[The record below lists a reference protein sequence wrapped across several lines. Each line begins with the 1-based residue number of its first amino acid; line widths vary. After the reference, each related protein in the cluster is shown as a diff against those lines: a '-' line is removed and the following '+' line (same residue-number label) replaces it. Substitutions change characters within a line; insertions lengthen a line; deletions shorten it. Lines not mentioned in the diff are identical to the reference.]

1 MVLEEIA
8 TTSGLYNI
16 QAKTKDGSR
25 MDKYNCFISMSSSDI
40 SLNGKAIELIHK
52 NQQIEISR
60 LLSLGTPHVCYFD
73 SVFDDGSFTFNIHCF
88 AGERLDWGNVTVTA
102 NKNDL
107 EGLTKDINNIQF
119 KIMGE
124 DYFIILSSYKKDKST
139 ENESMENFAFSII
152 DDKKFIDVERL
163 NIDDKLWYQAKRKPR
178 ISRNA
183 QPQSNYFL
191 VKGKL
196 EFKDHQEF
204 ISDYQ
209 KNQLETIMQKGGSYL
224 DAWRKY
230 TAERGNILL
239 NNVRK
244 LGKIYFT
251 CGEDKTVSSDS
262 TGIVLYLDKE
272 QPELK
277 SLENQIISIYSTQ
290 DEDPIF
296 IRDLNCSWND
306 YLIKKK
312 EETEAKFN
320 ARKQARENGDTIEDE
335 VFIEAEVEKVGNK
348 SVILKNIKI
357 KTTNYET
364 DNLGLFPIK
373 GFFVLSTLGDEMQ
386 IQRQNDAWDGI
397 ANGSCGIQHLGALLE
412 ADANILQ
419 TQHQRGKV
427 KLSSNVYEKVFTR
440 TDKDGTKKP
449 CPPTENQMEAI
460 DCALRTPDI
469 ALIQGPPGTG
479 KTTVITAILEQ
490 LNVMQ
495 DKHENSAGKVLA
507 TSYQHDAVI
516 NMTDRLRI
524 NSLPTYKFGA
534 KHGQEKYTEHIEDW
548 TKDLISRIRDK
559 NPSLRIDNE
568 SVSISSALLDYKLAP
583 TKEAAKELLNIICR
597 VGAIDTSLLKMAN
610 DLYLEVTED
619 ESENQMDANR
629 LSLLKAIR
637 ALRVT
642 DESFDDDGKQ
652 RANELYSILELDDY
666 FDKHVD
672 SKKLLRKASTFNG
685 ENTEKEA
692 MLKELKILKNDLLD
706 IFSFKPAYTMNKI
719 NPQIIFIAEKALDC
733 IHKSFSNTDKK
744 SQIISNWV
752 SLLENN
758 PWGLEGAI
766 KDCDFI
772 YAASAQQSVS
782 RDIIKQK
789 ISLGSNYRV
798 YDTVV
803 IDEAAR
809 AAPPDLLIPMCLA
822 SKRIILVGDHR
833 QLPQLVDEDVCKA
846 VENRNISQEEQNG
859 GEKANTISDI
869 VDKKKDPLHLSLF
882 ETLFVRLKELEK
894 KDGIKRTVT
903 LNKQFRT
910 HPVLGDFASKE
921 FYEKY
926 PGEGYSSDWDST
938 SRFAHDLPG
947 IKNKA
952 AVWIDVP
959 LAKGKEEKPNTSY
972 CRPAEVSVIVNKLK
986 EWATSEA
993 GSKFSY
999 GIITFYKEQEKEL
1012 KREIG
1017 RLNLPVKCRIGSV
1030 DAFQGM
1036 EFDVVFLSVVRSNN
1050 LKIDNPYG
1058 FLCSVN
1064 RLCVSM
1070 SRQKRVLVCVGDKN
1084 FCTTEN
1090 ARKEGHIPAL
1100 ANFYDLCAN
1109 SEWGA
1114 LL

>member
-1 MVLEEIA
+1 MVLEEIT

-16 QAKTKDGSR
+16 QAKTTDGSK
-25 MDKYNCFISMSSSDI
+25 MDKYNCFISMNSSDI

-73 SVFDDGSFTFNIHCF
+73 SVFDDGSFTFNIHFF

-107 EGLTKDINNIQF
+107 EVLTKDINNIQF

-124 DYFIILSSYKKDKST
+124 DYFIIHSSYKKDKST

-152 DDKKFIDVERL
+152 DDKKLIDVERL
-163 NIDDKLWYQAKRKPR
+163 NIDDSLWYQAKRKPR
-178 ISRNA
+178 LSRNA

-196 EFKDHQEF
+196 VFADHLEF

-209 KNQLETIMQKGGSYL
+209 KKQLETIMQKGGSYL

-244 LGKIYFT
+244 LGKIYFN

-262 TGIVLYLDKE
+262 TGIVIYLDKE

-277 SLENQIISIYSTQ
+277 VLENQTISIYSTQ
-290 DEDPIF
+290 EEEPIF
-296 IRDLNCSWND
+296 IRDLDCSWND

-320 ARKQARENGDTIEDE
+320 ARKEARENGDTVEDE
-335 VFIEAEVEKVGNK
+335 VYIEAEVEKVSNK

-357 KTTNYET
+357 KTNNYET
-364 DNLGLFPIK
+364 DNFDLFPIK

-386 IQRQNDAWDGI
+386 IQRQNEAWEGI

-419 TQHQRGKV
+419 TQHQRGKI

-440 TDKDGTKKP
+440 TDKDGNKKP

-524 NSLPTYKFGA
+524 NSLPTYKFGV

-559 NPSLRIDNE
+559 NPSLKINND

-583 TKEAAKELLNIICR
+583 TKEAAKELLNTICR
-597 VGAIDTSLLKMAN
+597 VGAIDTSLLKLAN
-610 DLYLEVTED
+610 DLYLEVSKD
-619 ESENQMDANR
+619 ENANQMDANR
-629 LSLLKAIR
+629 FFLLKAIR
-637 ALRVT
+637 ALRVS
-642 DESFDDDGKQ
+642 DESFADDGKQ

-672 SKKLLRKASTFNG
+672 VKKLLRKASTFNG

-733 IHKSFSNTDKK
+733 IHKSISNTDKK

-772 YAASAQQSVS
+772 YAATAQQSVS
-782 RDIIKQK
+782 RDIIRQK
-789 ISLGSNYRV
+789 VSLGSNSRL

-846 VENRNISQEEQNG
+846 VENRNISQEEQNER
-859 GEKANTISDI
+859 EKANTISDI

-926 PGEGYSSDWDST
+926 PGEGYSSDWDSI
-938 SRFAHDLPG
+938 SRFAHELPG

-993 GSKFSY
+993 GNKFSY

-1017 RLNLPVKCRIGSV
+1017 RLNLPIKCRIGSV

>member
-1 MVLEEIA
+1 MVLEEIY

-16 QAKTKDGSR
+16 QARTKDGTR
-25 MDKYNCFISMSSSDI
+25 MDNCNCFISMSSSDI
-40 SLNGKAIELIHK
+40 SLNGKAIELVHK
-52 NQQIEISR
+52 NQLIEIGR
-60 LLSLGTPHVCYFD
+60 LLSLGTPHVCYFNA
-73 SVFDDGSFTFNIHCF
+73 VFDDGTFEFNIHCF
-88 AGERLDWGNVTVTA
+88 AGACLDWGNVTVTA
-102 NKNDL
+102 NQKDL
-107 EGLTKDINNIQF
+107 ETFTKELNNIQF
-119 KIMGE
+119 KVMGD
-124 DYFIILSSYKKDKST
+124 DYFIIHSSFTKDKSSV
-139 ENESMENFAFSII
+139 NESMENFAFSIL
-152 DDKKFIDVERL
+152 DDKKLIDVERL
-163 NIDDKLWYQAKRKPR
+163 NVDDKLWYQTKRRPR
-178 ISRNA
+178 IARNA

-196 EFKDHQEF
+196 EFADHQTF

-209 KNQLETIMQKGGSYL
+209 KKQLETIMQKGGSYL
-224 DAWRKY
+224 DAWKKY

-239 NNVRK
+239 KNVREI
-244 LGKIYFT
+244 GKVYFT
-251 CGEDKTVSSDS
+251 CGKDRTVTSDS
-262 TGIVLYLDKE
+262 AGLVLYLEKE
-272 QPELK
+272 QPELRV
-277 SLENQIISIYSTQ
+277 LENQTISIYSSKH
-290 DEDPIF
+290 DNPIF
-296 IRDLNCSWND
+296 IRDKDCSWSD
-306 YLIKKK
+306 YLIKKEEEAESK
-312 EETEAKFN
+312 IKAKKEARANGEETE
-320 ARKQARENGDTIEDE
+320 EEPE
-335 VFIEAEVEKVGNK
+335 FIEAEVIKVNNK
-348 SVILKNIKI
+348 SIEI
-357 KTTNYET
+357 KTES
-364 DNLGLFPIK
+364 DIPEK

-386 IQRQNDAWDGI
+386 IQRQNDAWESIKRGV
-397 ANGSCGIQHLGALLE
+397 CGIQHLGSLLE
-412 ADANILQ
+412 PDATILQ

-427 KLSSNVYEKVFTR
+427 RLSHNVYEKVFSR
-440 TDKDGTKKP
+440 TEKDGTKKP
-449 CPPTENQMEAI
+449 CPPTENQLEAI
-460 DCALRTPDI
+460 EVALRTPDI

-495 DKHENSAGKVLA
+495 DKHQNSAGKVLA

-524 NSLPTYKFGA
+524 NSLPTYKFGS
-534 KHGQEKYTEHIEDW
+534 KHGQEKYTEHIEEW
-548 TKDLISRIRDK
+548 TKELIARIRDK
-559 NPSLRIDNE
+559 NPLLRIDNDT
-568 SVSISSALLDYKLAP
+568 VSISSALLDYKLEP
-583 TKEAAKELLNIICR
+583 TKETAKTLLEN
-597 VGAIDTSLLKMAN
+597 VYKVSTLDKSLLKLAHE
-610 DLYLEVTED
+610 LYLD
-619 ESENQMDANR
+619 ECKNNSDIHLDTNR
-629 LSLLKAIR
+629 LNMLKAIR

-642 DESFDDDGKQ
+642 EESYDDDGKQ
-652 RANELYSILELDDY
+652 RAIDLYSILELDNY
-666 FDKHVD
+666 FDEHAET
-672 SKKLLRKASTFNG
+672 KKILRKAASFNADYS
-685 ENTEKEA
+685 EKIS
-692 MLKELKILKNDLLD
+692 MLKTLREIKNELLD
-706 IFSFKPAYTMNKI
+706 EFCYKPSYIIRKV
-719 NPQIIFIAEKALDC
+719 NPQIVFVAEKALDS
-733 IHKSFSNTDKK
+733 INNSFSNTDKK
-744 SQIISNWV
+744 SQIISNWI

-782 RDIIKQK
+782 KDIVRQK
-789 ISLGSNYRV
+789 KSLGSNYRV

-846 VENRNISQEEQNG
+846 VENTSVYQSENNDDKKSE
-859 GEKANTISDI
+859 TISEI

-882 ETLFVRLKELEK
+882 EFMFGRLKELEK
-894 KDGIKRTVT
+894 SDGIKRTVT

-926 PGEGYSSDWDST
+926 PGEGYSSDWNSV
-938 SRFAHDLPG
+938 SRFSHNLPG

-959 LAKGKEEKPNTSY
+959 LSKGKEEKPNTSY
-972 CRPAEVSVIVNKLK
+972 CRPAEVAVIVEKLK
-986 EWATSEA
+986 EWTSCEE
-993 GSKFSY
+993 GRKFSY
-999 GIITFYKEQEKEL
+999 GVITFYKEQENKL

-1017 RLNLPVKCRIGSV
+1017 KLNLSVKCRIGSV

-1070 SRQKRVLVCVGDKN
+1070 SRQKRVLVCVGDKS

-1090 ARKEGHIPAL
+1090 ARKDGHIPAL
-1100 ANFYDLCAN
+1100 ADFYDLCAS

>member
-1 MVLEEIA
+1 MVLEEI
-8 TTSGLYNI
+8 TTISGLYNI
-16 QAKTKDGSR
+16 QAKTKDGSK
-25 MDKYNCFISMSSSDI
+25 MDKDNCFISMSSSDI
-40 SLNGKAIELIHK
+40 SLNGKTIELVHK

-73 SVFDDGSFTFNIHCF
+73 SIFDDGTFVFNIHCF
-88 AGERLDWGNVTVTA
+88 AGEQLNWGDVTITTSKI
-102 NKNDL
+102 NL
-107 EGLTKDINNIQF
+107 ETLAQDINDIQF
-119 KIMGE
+119 KVMEE
-124 DYFIILSSYKKDKST
+124 DYFIIHSSYKKDKST
-139 ENESMENFAFSII
+139 KNESMDNFAFSII
-152 DDKKFIDVERL
+152 DDKKLIDVERL
-163 NIDDKLWYQAKRKPR
+163 NIDDKLCYQAKRKPR
-178 ISRNA
+178 LARNA
-183 QPQSNYFL
+183 QAQSNYFL

-196 EFKDHQEF
+196 SFADHQIF

-209 KNQLETIMQKGGSYL
+209 KYQLGIIMQKGGSYL

-230 TAERGNILL
+230 TEERGNILL

-244 LGKIYFT
+244 VGKIYFT
-251 CGEDKTVSSDS
+251 CGEDRTTSSDS
-262 TGIVLYLDKE
+262 LSFILYLDKE

-277 SLENQIISIYSTQ
+277 FLENKTISIFSTKDQ
-290 DEDPIF
+290 DPIF
-296 IRDLNCSWND
+296 IKDNNCSWND
-306 YLIKKK
+306 YLVKKRKETELKFTAKK
-312 EETEAKFN
+312 E
-320 ARKQARENGDTIEDE
+320 AREIGDSVEDE
-335 VFIEAEVEKVGNK
+335 IFIEAEVERVRNK
-348 SVILKNIKI
+348 SVHIKNVKI
-357 KTTNYET
+357 RINNFET
-364 DNLGLFPIK
+364 DNFDKFPQK

-386 IQRQNDAWDGI
+386 IQRQNDAWDEI

-412 ADANILQ
+412 SDANILQ

-427 KLSSNVYEKVFTR
+427 KLSSSVYEKVFTR
-440 TDKDGTKKP
+440 VDKDGTKKP

-460 DCALRTPDI
+460 KCALRTPDI

-548 TKDLISRIRDK
+548 TKEIIARIRDK
-559 NPSLRIDNE
+559 NPSLRIDND
-568 SVSISSALLDYKLAP
+568 SVSISSALLDYKLSP
-583 TKEAAKELLNIICR
+583 TKEAAKELLNIICK
-597 VGAIDTSLLKMAN
+597 VGEIDTSLLKMAE
-610 DLYLEVTED
+610 DLYLEVTKD

-629 LSLLKAIR
+629 ISLLKAIR

-652 RANELYSILELDDY
+652 RANELYSILDLDDY
-666 FDKHVD
+666 FDIQTD
-672 SKKLLRKASTFNG
+672 AKKLLRKASTFNG
-685 ENTEKEA
+685 DNTEKEA

-706 IFSFKPAYTMNKI
+706 RFSFKPIYTINKTD
-719 NPQIIFIAEKALDC
+719 PQIISIAEKALDC
-733 IHKSFSNTDKK
+733 IHKSFSKTDKK

-766 KDCDFI
+766 KDCNFI

-782 RDIIKQK
+782 KDIIRQK

-846 VENRNISQEEQNG
+846 IENRNIPQEEQNE
-859 GEKANTISDI
+859 GEKSKTILDI
-869 VDKKKDPLHLSLF
+869 LDKKKDPLHLSLF

-926 PGEGYSSDWDST
+926 PGEGYSSDWDSK

-972 CRPAEVSVIVNKLK
+972 CRPAEISAIVDKLK
-986 EWATSEA
+986 EWTISEA

-1012 KREIG
+1012 KREISK
-1017 RLNLPVKCRIGSV
+1017 LNLTVKYRIGSV

-1058 FLCSVN
+1058 FLCSAN

-1070 SRQKRVLVCVGDKN
+1070 SRQKRVLVCVGDKT

>member
-1 MVLEEIA
+1 MVLEEIT

-16 QAKTKDGSR
+16 QAKTKDGSK

-40 SLNGKAIELIHK
+40 SLNGKAIELVHK

-73 SVFDDGSFTFNIHCF
+73 SVFDDGAFTFNIHCF

-102 NKNDL
+102 NTNDL
-107 EGLTKDINNIQF
+107 EVLTKDINNIQF

-124 DYFIILSSYKKDKST
+124 DYFIIHSSYKKDKST
-139 ENESMENFAFSII
+139 ENESMDNFAFSII
-152 DDKKFIDVERL
+152 DDKKLIDVEKL
-163 NIDDKLWYQAKRKPR
+163 NIDDKLWYQVKRKPR
-178 ISRNA
+178 IARNA

-191 VKGKL
+191 IKGKL
-196 EFKDHQEF
+196 EFTEHQIF
-204 ISDYQ
+204 ISNYQ
-209 KNQLETIMQKGGSYL
+209 KMQLETIMQKGGGYL

-230 TAERGNILL
+230 TSERGNLL
-239 NNVRK
+239 LRKVREI
-244 LGKIYFT
+244 GKVYFT
-251 CGEDKTVSSDS
+251 LSKDRTVTADS
-262 TGIVLYLDKE
+262 PGQILSLDKE
-272 QPELK
+272 QSELK
-277 SLENQIISIYSTQ
+277 FLENQIISIYSTKQ
-290 DEDPIF
+290 KDPIF
-296 IRDLNCSWND
+296 IRDQNCSWND
-306 YLIKKK
+306 FLIKKVN
-312 EETEAKFN
+312 EREAKVK
-320 ARKQARENGDTIEDE
+320 AKKEAHANGEEVDDE
-335 VFIEAEVEKVGNK
+335 GDYFIEAEVVRVKNK
-348 SVILKNIKI
+348 SIEI
-357 KTTNYET
+357 KTEWNVPE
-364 DNLGLFPIK
+364 K

-386 IQRQNDAWDGI
+386 IQRQNDAWNEI

-419 TQHQRGKV
+419 TQHRSGKV

-440 TDKDGTKKP
+440 IDKDGTKKI

-460 DCALRTPDI
+460 EVALCTPDI

-495 DKHENSAGKVLA
+495 DKHKISAGKVLA

-534 KHGQEKYTEHIEDW
+534 KYGQEKYIEHIEDW
-548 TKDLISRIRDK
+548 TKELITRIRDK
-559 NPSLRIDNE
+559 NPSLRIDND
-568 SVSISSALLDYKLAP
+568 SVSVSSALLNYKLEP
-583 TKEAAKELLNIICR
+583 TKDTAKELLDVICK
-597 VGAIDTSLLKMAN
+597 VGLIDKSLLKKAN
-610 DLYLEVTED
+610 NLYLEVRKDDIETQID
-619 ESENQMDANR
+619 TNR

-652 RANELYSILELDDY
+652 RSIELYSILELDDY
-666 FDKHVD
+666 FEKQTEA
-672 SKKLLRKASTFNG
+672 KKLLRKASTFNG
-685 ENTEKEA
+685 DNAEKEL
-692 MLKELKILKNDLLD
+692 MLKELRKLKNDLLD
-706 IFSFKPAYTMNKI
+706 RFSYKPTYVINKV
-719 NPQIIFIAEKALDC
+719 NPQIVSVAEKALEC
-733 IHKSFSNTDKK
+733 IHNSFSNTDKK
-744 SQIISNWV
+744 NQVIASWV
-752 SLLENN
+752 TLLENN
-758 PWGLEGAI
+758 PWGVENAI

-782 RDIIKQK
+782 KDIIRQK

-846 VENRNISQEEQNG
+846 VESSNIYQKEQDE
-859 GEKANTISDI
+859 GEKSKTISDI
-869 VDKKKDPLHLSLF
+869 IDKKKDPLHLSLF
-882 ETLFVRLKELEK
+882 ETLFVRLKDLEK

-938 SRFAHDLPG
+938 SRFSHDLPG

-1017 RLNLPVKCRIGSV
+1017 KLNLSIRCRVGSV

-1114 LL
+1114 IL

>member
-1 MVLEEIA
+1 MVLEEIS
-8 TTSGLYNI
+8 TTSGIYSI
-16 QAKTKDGSR
+16 QARTKDGSR
-25 MDKYNCFISMSSSDI
+25 MDKYNCFISISSSDI

-52 NQQIEISR
+52 NQQLEISR

-73 SVFDDGSFTFNIHCF
+73 SVFDDGTFTFNIHCF
-88 AGERLDWGNVTVTA
+88 AGECLNWGNVTVTA
-102 NKNDL
+102 KKSDL
-107 EGLTKDINNIQF
+107 ESLKKDLNNIQF
-119 KIMGE
+119 KVMGD
-124 DYFIILSSYKKDKST
+124 DYFIIHSSFKKDRTT

-152 DDKKFIDVERL
+152 DDKKLIDVERL
-163 NIDDKLWYQAKRKPR
+163 KVDEKLCYQAKRKPR
-178 ISRNA
+178 TSRNA

-196 EFKDHQEF
+196 EFADHQAF

-209 KNQLETIMQKGGSYL
+209 KKQLETIMQKGGSYL

-244 LGKIYFT
+244 IGKVYFT
-251 CGEDKTVSSDS
+251 CGEDRIVTSDS
-262 TGIVLYLDKE
+262 AGAVLYLDNE

-277 SLENQIISIYSTQ
+277 VLENQTISIYSTKP
-290 DEDPIF
+290 EDPIF
-296 IRDLNCSWND
+296 IRDQNCSWDD
-306 YLIKKK
+306 YLIKKD
-312 EETEAKFN
+312 EEAK
-320 ARKQARENGDTIEDE
+320 AKSKAEKEALANGEEIEDE
-335 VFIEAEVEKVGNK
+335 GKSIEAEVIRVKNK
-348 SVILKNIKI
+348 SIEV
-357 KTTNYET
+357 KTEG
-364 DNLGLFPIK
+364 DIPVK
-373 GFFVLSTLGDEMQ
+373 GYFVLSTLGDEMQ
-386 IQRQNDAWDGI
+386 IQRQNNAWESI

-419 TQHQRGKV
+419 NQHQRGKV
-427 KLSSNVYEKVFTR
+427 KLSSDVYEKVFSR
-440 TDKDGTKKP
+440 IDKDGTKKP

-460 DCALRTPDI
+460 DVALRTPDI

-548 TKDLISRIRDK
+548 TKDLIARIRDK
-559 NPSLRIDNE
+559 NPSLRIDND
-568 SVSISSALLDYKLAP
+568 SVSISSALLDYKLVP
-583 TKEAAKELLNIICR
+583 SNEAAKKLLNIVCN
-597 VGAIDTSLLKMAN
+597 ASTIDKSLLKMAN
-610 DLYLEVTED
+610 DLYLEISKDDNDSGVDT
-619 ESENQMDANR
+619 NR
-629 LSLLKAIR
+629 LDLLKAIR

-642 DESFDDDGKQ
+642 DESFEDDGKK
-652 RANELYSILELDDY
+652 RAIELYSILELDNY
-666 FDKHVD
+666 FDKHAEA
-672 SKKLLRKASTFNG
+672 KRLLRKAATFNG
-685 ENTEKEA
+685 DNSEKA
-692 MLKELKILKNDLLD
+692 LMLKYLRVLKNDFLD
-706 IFSFKPAYTMNKI
+706 EFSYKPAYVINKI
-719 NPQIIFIAEKALDC
+719 NPQIVFVAEKALDS
-733 IHKSFSNTDKK
+733 IQNSFSNTDKK
-744 SQIISNWV
+744 SQIISGWV

-758 PWGLEGAI
+758 PWGLEEAI

-772 YAASAQQSVS
+772 YAATAQQSVS
-782 RDIIKQK
+782 KDIVIQK
-789 ISLGSNYRV
+789 KSLGSNYQV

-846 VENRNISQEEQNG
+846 VESSITENSESVKNSNSE
-859 GEKANTISDI
+859 TISEI
-869 VDKKKDPLHLSLF
+869 LNNKRDPLHLSLF
-882 ETLFVRLKELEK
+882 ETLFNRLKELEK
-894 KDGIKRTVT
+894 KDGIQRTVT

-926 PGEGYSSDWDST
+926 PGEGYSSDWNSV
-938 SRFAHDLPG
+938 SRFFHNLPG

-952 AVWIDVP
+952 VVWIDVP
-959 LAKGKEEKPNTSY
+959 LSKGKEEKPNTSY

-986 EWATSEA
+986 EWALSDE
-993 GSKFSY
+993 GRKFSY

-1017 RLNLPVKCRIGSV
+1017 KLNLPVKCRIGSV

-1100 ANFYDLCAN
+1100 ANFYDLCAS

-1114 LL
+1114 ILNV

>member
-1 MVLEEIA
+1 MVLEEI
-8 TTSGLYNI
+8 TTISGIYNI
-16 QAKTKDGSR
+16 QARTKDGSR

-52 NQQIEISR
+52 NQQLEISR

-102 NKNDL
+102 KKEDL
-107 EGLTKDINNIQF
+107 ESLRKDINNIQF
-119 KIMGE
+119 KVMGD
-124 DYFIILSSYKKDKST
+124 DYFIIHSSFKKDKSSD
-139 ENESMENFAFSII
+139 NESMENFAFSII
-152 DDKKFIDVERL
+152 DDRKLVDVERL
-163 NIDDKLWYQAKRKPR
+163 NVDDKLWYQAKRKPR
-178 ISRNA
+178 TSRNA

-191 VKGKL
+191 VKGNL
-196 EFKDHQEF
+196 EFADHQEF
-204 ISDYQ
+204 ITDYQ
-209 KNQLETIMQKGGSYL
+209 KKQLETIMQKGGSYL

-244 LGKIYFT
+244 IGKVYFT
-251 CGEDKTVSSDS
+251 CGEDRTVSSDS
-262 TGIVLYLDKE
+262 PGMILYLDRE

-277 SLENQIISIYSTQ
+277 VLENKVISIFSTKQ
-290 DEDPIF
+290 ADPIF
-296 IRDLNCSWND
+296 IRDLNCSWDD
-306 YLIKKK
+306 YLLKKT
-312 EETEAKFN
+312 EENAAKLKAKQEA
-320 ARKQARENGDTIEDE
+320 RTNGEE
-335 VFIEAEVEKVGNK
+335 IEAEDDVFVEAEVVKVKNK
-348 SVILKNIKI
+348 SIEI
-357 KTTNYET
+357 KTEG
-364 DNLGLFPIK
+364 DVPIK

-386 IQRQNDAWDGI
+386 IERQNNAWAGI

-412 ADANILQ
+412 SDANILQ

-460 DCALRTPDI
+460 DVALRTPDI

-534 KHGQEKYTEHIEDW
+534 KHGQEKYTEHIEEW
-548 TKDLISRIRDK
+548 TKELIARIRDK
-559 NPSLRIDNE
+559 NPSLRIDNDT
-568 SVSISSALLDYKLAP
+568 VSISSALLDYKLEP
-583 TKEAAKELLNIICR
+583 TNTAAKELLEAVCK
-597 VGAIDTSLLKMAN
+597 VSSIDNSLMKMAN
-610 DLYLEVTED
+610 ELYLEISRDNIDTQLD
-619 ESENQMDANR
+619 TNR
-629 LSLLKAIR
+629 QSLLKAIR

-642 DESFDDDGKQ
+642 SESYDDDGKQ
-652 RANELYSILELDDY
+652 RSIELYSILELDNY
-666 FDKHVD
+666 FDEHTET
-672 SKKLLRKASTFNG
+672 KKLLRKSATFNG
-685 ENTEKEA
+685 DDSEKDKL
-692 MLKELKILKNDLLD
+692 LKDLRVLKNVLLD
-706 IFSFKPAYTMNKI
+706 NFSYKPTYAINKV
-719 NPQIIFIAEKALDC
+719 NPQIVFVAEKTLEC

-744 SQIISNWV
+744 SQIISGWV

-782 RDIIKQK
+782 KDIVRQK
-789 ISLGSNYRV
+789 RSLGSKNYQV

-846 VENRNISQEEQNG
+846 VQNSSVSQEESLE
-859 GEKANTISDI
+859 GEKSETISEI
-869 VDKKKDPLHLSLF
+869 LDKKKDPLHLSLF
-882 ETLFVRLKELEK
+882 ETLFNRLKELEK
-894 KDGIKRTVT
+894 KDGIQRTVT

-926 PGEGYSSDWDST
+926 PGEGYSSDWDSIP
-938 SRFAHDLPG
+938 RFTHDLPG

-1017 RLNLPVKCRIGSV
+1017 RLNLPVKVRIGSV

-1070 SRQKRVLVCVGDKN
+1070 SRQKRVLVCVGDKS
-1084 FCTTEN
+1084 FCTSEN

-1114 LL
+1114 LLNA

>member
-1 MVLEEIA
+1 MVLEEIT
-8 TTSGLYNI
+8 TTSGIYNI
-16 QAKTKDGSR
+16 QARTKDGSK
-25 MDKYNCFISMSSSDI
+25 MDKYNCFISMNSSDI

-52 NQQIEISR
+52 NQQLEISR

-73 SVFDDGSFTFNIHCF
+73 SVFDDGSFAFNIHCF
-88 AGERLDWGNVTVTA
+88 AGECLDWGNVTVTA
-102 NKNDL
+102 KKDDL
-107 EGLTKDINNIQF
+107 ESLNKDINNIQF
-119 KIMGE
+119 KVMGD
-124 DYFIILSSYKKDKST
+124 DYFIILSSFKKDKST
-139 ENESMENFAFSII
+139 EKESMENFAFSII
-152 DDKKFIDVERL
+152 DDRKFVDVERL

-178 ISRNA
+178 TSRNA

-191 VKGKL
+191 VKGKI
-196 EFKDHQEF
+196 EFGDHQEF
-204 ISDYQ
+204 ITDYQ
-209 KNQLETIMQKGGSYL
+209 KKQLETIMQKGGSYL

-244 LGKIYFT
+244 IGKVYFT
-251 CGEDKTVSSDS
+251 CGEDRTVSSDS
-262 TGIVLYLDKE
+262 PGVVLYLDKE

-277 SLENQIISIYSTQ
+277 SLENQTISIFSTKQ
-290 DEDPIF
+290 NDPIF
-296 IRDLNCSWND
+296 IRDQNCSWDD
-306 YLIKKK
+306 YLIKKN
-312 EETEAKFN
+312 EEADAKFKAKKE
-320 ARKQARENGDTIEDE
+320 ARANGEEVEEDDD
-335 VFIEAEVEKVGNK
+335 VFIEAEIVKVKNK
-348 SVILKNIKI
+348 SIEI
-357 KTTNYET
+357 KTEG
-364 DNLGLFPIK
+364 DVPVK

-386 IQRQNDAWDGI
+386 IQRQNNAWAGI

-440 TDKDGTKKP
+440 MDKDGTKKP

-460 DCALRTPDI
+460 DVALRTPDI

-495 DKHENSAGKVLA
+495 DKHENCAGKVLA

-548 TKDLISRIRDK
+548 TKELIARIRDK
-559 NPSLRIDNE
+559 NPSLRIDDE
-568 SVSISSALLDYKLAP
+568 TVAISSALLDYKLEP
-583 TKEAAKELLNIICR
+583 TNTAAKDLLNAICK
-597 VGAIDTSLLKMAN
+597 VSVIDKSLLKMAN
-610 DLYLEVTED
+610 ELYLEVSED
-619 ESENQMDANR
+619 DIDIQEDTNR
-629 LSLLKAIR
+629 QTLLKAIR

-642 DESFDDDGKQ
+642 NDSYDDDGKQ
-652 RANELYSILELDDY
+652 RAIELYSILELDNY
-666 FDKHVD
+666 FDTHTD
-672 SKKLLRKASTFNG
+672 TKKLLRKVASFNG
-685 ENTEKEA
+685 DDSEKEA
-692 MLKELKILKNDLLD
+692 MLKAVRVLKNDLLD
-706 IFSFKPAYTMNKI
+706 NFSYKPAYAINKV
-719 NPQIIFIAEKALDC
+719 NPQIVFVAEKALDC
-733 IHKSFSNTDKK
+733 IHNSFSNTDKK
-744 SQIISNWV
+744 SQIISGWV

-758 PWGLEGAI
+758 PWGLENAI

-772 YAASAQQSVS
+772 YASSAQQSVS
-782 RDIIKQK
+782 KDIVRQK
-789 ISLGSNYRV
+789 ISLGSNFRV

-846 VENRNISQEEQNG
+846 LERSSVSQEEKSG
-859 GEKANTISDI
+859 DAKSETITEI

-894 KDGIKRTVT
+894 KDGIQRTVT

-938 SRFAHDLPG
+938 SRFAHNLPG

-952 AVWIDVP
+952 AVWIDVS
-959 LAKGKEEKPNTSY
+959 LSKGKEEKPNTSY

-1017 RLNLPVKCRIGSV
+1017 RLNLPVKVRIGSV

-1070 SRQKRVLVCVGDKN
+1070 SRQKRILVCVGDKN

-1100 ANFYDLCAN
+1100 ANFYDLCAS